1 MPNIYRSTTLRNF
14 YIMANFMKARACQNH
29 KRARVI
35 FPLMHWRPCACARR
49 APSFPPFCC
58 CCCYVG
64 CTESLFWRPSAVWS
78 KGRRKLLF
86 KTLFLLKII
95 SKKNLSFNIIS
106 LHKKPKILKASV
118 LFSVAS
124 YIVSTI
130 LYYNPCITILL
141 SLSPVWSK
149 SLQLCDFLRLLKPP
163 KSLCLGNCVRKSK
176 HISYFF

>member
-1 MPNIYRSTTLRNF
+1 MSDLQ
-14 YIMANFMKARACQNH
+14 ARAWYSLSCTDVLAH
-29 KRARVI
+29 APAEP
-35 FPLMHWRPCACARR
+35 PL
-49 APSFPPFCC
+49 PPF

-106 LHKKPKILKASV
+106 LHKKTKILKASV

-176 HISYFF
+176 HISYFFKYHYYFYYHILTFYHFF